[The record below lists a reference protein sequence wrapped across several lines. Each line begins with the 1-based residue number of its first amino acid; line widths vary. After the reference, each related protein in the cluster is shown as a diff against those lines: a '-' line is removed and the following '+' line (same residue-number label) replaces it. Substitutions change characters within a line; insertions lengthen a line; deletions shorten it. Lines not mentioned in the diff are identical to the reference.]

1 LSAAHRLRNM
11 DLDQCFSTFFGS
23 RHPVRL
29 KKIWQ
34 HPYLDKTTIWGT
46 LTPLV
51 VKELKKEVNSIFGG
65 TRDTSSRHPCVPRH
79 PGWLDTTDPD
89 HNTNLHL
96 NTYKCN
102 DQLSTLY
109 SRFKCPI
116 LYTPFLSFLSRKKWS
131 KMQKIINYVMIY
143 FVERLLPASAFIGT

>member
-1 LSAAHRLRNM
+1 LEAHWKLSAAHRLRNM

-79 PGWLDTTDPD
+79 PGWKPLIQTIIQTCIWI
-89 HNTNLHL
+89 HT
-96 NTYKCN
+96 
-102 DQLSTLY
+102 SV
-109 SRFKCPI
+109 
-116 LYTPFLSFLSRKKWS
+116 
-131 KMQKIINYVMIY
+131 MINYQHYILDLNAPFYTHRFFLFFPEKNEV
-143 FVERLLPASAFIGT
+143 RCRRS